1 MWARAFYSLFMFK
14 RLVSVFLG
22 ISLVFSALSCEKGQE
37 ADSKPVNGF
46 VKSFSVN
53 GVSVKNGGTVTDV
66 DCGNVVIDITFSS
79 SIDKSAVDL
88 KRFSITKLSGVFE
101 LMDNPDPK
109 SISIRIKA
117 TLPSFEYYTFSVFKG
132 KNCGL
137 NLIDSYSFKFLTTLD
152 ESDKFE
158 RIPTDDLL
166 TLVQEKTF
174 KYFWDHAH
182 PESGLSRERLNSNN
196 IVTSGGS
203 GFGVMTIPVAI
214 ERGFITREE
223 GAQRMLTIATFLD
236 EKTEK
241 FHGAFSHWI
250 DGETGKAIA
259 FSEKDNGADLVETAL
274 LVQGLLAVQQ
284 YFNLD
289 NQTESAIRQKIQ
301 NIWEAVEW
309 DWFINSSNALFW
321 HWSPNYGWDMNMNIR
336 GWNEALIVYVLAAS
350 SPTHPVEKPVY
361 DAGWARNGGMRNG
374 KKFYDITLP
383 LGEDYG
389 GPMFFAHYSFM
400 GLDPRNLSDAYAD
413 YWEQNV
419 AHAKINHAYCKANPK
434 GHFGYSDKCW
444 GLTASDYHDGYT
456 ASSPTNDKGTIAPT
470 AALAS
475 MPYTPQESMAALEYF
490 YYVLGD
496 KIFKEYGFVDSFT
509 LSRRWFASSYI
520 AIDQGPIVV
529 MIENYRT
536 GLLWN
541 NFMQN
546 ADVRAGLDKLGF
558 TYKAKN

>member
-1 MWARAFYSLFMFK
+1 MTVFAVSFVSCSKDPQPEEKLPNA
-14 RLVSVFLG
+14 LVKEF
-22 ISLVFSALSCEKGQE
+22 A
-37 ADSKPVNGF
+37 
-46 VKSFSVN
+46 VN
-53 GVSVKNGGTVTDV
+53 GVVVKNNGSVA
-66 DCGNVVIDITFSS
+66 NVNPDEVLITIKFSAD
-79 SIDKSAVDL
+79 IDKKKIDL
-88 KRFSITKLSGVFE
+88 SRFSITKMSEAFE
-101 LMDNPDPK
+101 LVECSDPK
-109 SISIRIKA
+109 AMVIRIKEE
-117 TLPSFEYYTFSVFKG
+117 LPPYEYYTFSVFKG

-137 NLIDSYSFKFLTTLD
+137 NLIDSYSFKFLTKMD
-152 ESDKFE
+152 ESDKFD
-158 RIPTDDLL
+158 RIPTEDLL

-174 KYFWDHAH
+174 GYFWDYAH
-182 PESGLSRERLNSNN
+182 PVSGLSRERLNSDN
-196 IVTSGGS
+196 IVTTGGS

-223 GAQRMLTIATFLD
+223 GAERMLTIATFLD
-236 EKTEK
+236 EKAEK
-241 FHGAFSHWI
+241 FHGAFSHWL

-259 FSEKDNGADLVETAL
+259 FSTKDNGADLVETAL

-289 NQTESAIRQKIQ
+289 NPTESAIRQKITA
-301 NIWEAVEW
+301 IWEAVEW

-321 HWSPNYGWDMNMNIR
+321 HWSPNYGWEMNMNIS

-350 SPTHPVEKPVY
+350 SPTHPITKEVY
-361 DAGWARNGGMRNG
+361 DNGWARNGAMKNG

-383 LGEDYG
+383 LGSDYG

-400 GLDPRNLSDAYAD
+400 GLDPRGLKDAYAD

-434 GHFGYSDKCW
+434 GNFGYSEKCW
-444 GLTASDYHDGYT
+444 GLTASDYYDGYT

-475 MPYTPQESMAALEYF
+475 MPYTPQESLAALEYF
-490 YYVLGD
+490 YYALGD
-496 KIFKEYGFVDSFT
+496 NIFKKYGFVDSFA
-509 LSRRWFASSYI
+509 LGKRWFANSYI

-536 GLLWN
+536 GLLWDC
-541 NFMQN
+541 FMKN
-546 ADVRAGLDKLGF
+546 EDVQRGLTNLGF
-558 TYKAKN
+558 TYKTNN

>member
-1 MWARAFYSLFMFK
+1 MTVFA
-14 RLVSVFLG
+14 VSFV
-22 ISLVFSALSCEKGQE
+22 SC
-37 ADSKPVNGF
+37 SKDPQPEVKLPNAF
-46 VKSFSVN
+46 VKEFAVN
-53 GVSVKNGGTVTDV
+53 GVVVKNNSSVANVNPDEVLITIRFSTD
-66 DCGNVVIDITFSS
+66 
-79 SIDKSAVDL
+79 IDKKKIDL
-88 KRFSITKLSGVFE
+88 SRFSITKMSEAFE
-101 LMDNPDPK
+101 LVECRDPK
-109 SISIRIKA
+109 SLVMRIKEK
-117 TLPSFEYYTFSVFKG
+117 LPPYEYYTFSVFKG
-132 KNCGL
+132 ANCGL
-137 NLIDSYSFKFLTTLD
+137 NLIDSYSFKFLTKMD

-158 RIPTDDLL
+158 RITTDELL

-174 KYFWDHAH
+174 GYFWDYAH
-182 PESGLSRERLNSNN
+182 PVSGLSRERLNSDN
-196 IVTSGGS
+196 IVTTGGS

-214 ERGFITREE
+214 ERDFITREE
-223 GAQRMLTIATFLD
+223 GAERMLAIATFLD
-236 EKTEK
+236 EKAER
-241 FHGAFSHWI
+241 FHGAFSHWL
-250 DGETGKAIA
+250 DGQTGKAIA
-259 FSEKDNGADLVETAL
+259 FSTKDNGADLVETAL

-289 NQTESAIRQKIQ
+289 NPTESAIRQKITA
-301 NIWEAVEW
+301 IWEAVEW

-321 HWSPNYGWDMNMNIR
+321 HWSPNYGWDMNMNIS

-350 SPTHPVEKPVY
+350 SPTHPITKEVY
-361 DAGWARNGGMRNG
+361 DNGWARNGAMKNG

-383 LGEDYG
+383 LGSDYG

-400 GLDPRNLSDAYAD
+400 GLDPRGLKDAYAD

-434 GHFGYSDKCW
+434 GNFGYSEKCW

-475 MPYTPQESMAALEYF
+475 MPYTPKESLAALEYF

-496 KIFKEYGFVDSFT
+496 KLFKKYGFVDSFT
-509 LSRRWFASSYI
+509 LSKKWFANSYI

-536 GLLWN
+536 GLLWE
-541 NFMQN
+541 NFMKN
-546 ADVRAGLDKLGF
+546 EDVQKGLTKLGF
-558 TYKAKN
+558 TY